1 VSPEDLVGLAGRSVR
16 GHSLRSAL
24 TLLAMGIGVA
34 AVVVL
39 TALGEGARR
48 YVAEEFAQL
57 GTNLLIVLPGRNET
71 TGGPPPLVGEVPR
84 DLTLEDTLALRRSTA
99 VRRVAP
105 ISLGNAYLSHGRLER
120 EAMII
125 GTTQSFLPIRRLE
138 LSSGRFLPETDPRRQ
153 VPVCVIGQTLRDEL
167 FGRESPL
174 GARVRIGDRRFR
186 VIGVLGGSGRS
197 LGLDLDEIVV
207 MPVASAQALF
217 DNPGL
222 FRVLVEAKSR
232 ASVPAAREAVIS
244 ILRERHEGEED
255 VTVVTQDAVLSTFDA
270 ILTALTLTLA
280 GIATISLSVA
290 GILIMNVMLVT
301 VAERTEEIGLLKAV
315 GAPPRQILALFLAE
329 ATVLSV
335 SGGIA
340 GLVIGLGGA
349 WLIRLVYPAVPAHPP
364 AWALAAALGTAL
376 LTGLV
381 FGVLPA
387 RRAARLDPVA
397 ALSRR

>member
-1 VSPEDLVGLAGRSVR
+1 MSPEDLVGLAGRSVR